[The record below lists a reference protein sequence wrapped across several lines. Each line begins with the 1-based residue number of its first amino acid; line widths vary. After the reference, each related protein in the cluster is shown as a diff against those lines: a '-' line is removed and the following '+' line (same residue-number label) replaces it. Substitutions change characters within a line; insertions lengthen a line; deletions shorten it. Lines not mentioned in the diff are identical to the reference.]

1 MAGATVGALGG
12 PVGAAG
18 GALIGGGIALGVEL
32 GQGFMGALSN
42 SDFFNN
48 APPGSVGM
56 GGMAMA
62 EGGFVN
68 QPTRALIG
76 EAGPEAVI
84 PLDRFERMMGISNR
98 QSGNST
104 EQVINLNF
112 DSITI
117 GAGNAV
123 TASDVRE
130 IMERQM
136 PNIIRNSLTRGARG
150 VI

>member
-1 MAGATVGALGG
+1 
-12 PVGAAG
+12 
-18 GALIGGGIALGVEL
+18 
-32 GQGFMGALSN
+32 
-42 SDFFNN
+42 
-48 APPGSVGM
+48 
-56 GGMAMA
+56 
-62 EGGFVN
+62 
-68 QPTRALIG
+68 
-76 EAGPEAVI
+76 
-84 PLDRFERMMGISNR
+84 MMGISSQ

-136 PNIIRNSLTRGARG
+136 PNIIRELSDPWKRG
-150 VI
+150 V